1 MKTNTRK
8 DKRLDN
14 SKEDSDL
21 QRSSLLGWSDD
32 EPALIP
38 SNRSRRLP
46 ATRSNGCFFWIG
58 SNHR

>member
-8 DKRLDN
+8 DKRLD
-14 SKEDSDL
+14 SSREDSDL
-21 QRSSLLGWSDD
+21 QRSSVLGQSDD

-46 ATRSNGCFFWIG
+46 ATRSDDFFGIS
-58 SNHR
+58 SNQK